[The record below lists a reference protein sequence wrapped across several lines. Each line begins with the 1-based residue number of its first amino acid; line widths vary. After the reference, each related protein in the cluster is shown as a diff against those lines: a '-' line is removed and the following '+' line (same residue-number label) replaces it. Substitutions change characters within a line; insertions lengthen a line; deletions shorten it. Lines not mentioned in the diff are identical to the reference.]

1 MEIAFIY
8 ILTWLSVSTSLR
20 VLWMNFT
27 PEWQKNVCDITCEV
41 VTALEDK
48 QALPYTDDSS
58 AGHLFESHH
67 APSQQENM

>member
-1 MEIAFIY
+1 
-8 ILTWLSVSTSLR
+8 
-20 VLWMNFT
+20 MNFT